1 MKELIPLN
9 NPNPAALFEL
19 GGLTEIITR
28 IEAEAR
34 AIVADVATAKGR
46 DTIRSNAANVA
57 RAKTYLDGI
66 GKEYVAKLKEM
77 PRIVDS
83 ERKAMRDRL
92 DALRDEVR
100 KPLTD
105 YEAAEAARI
114 ETHQA
119 GIRRLSAL
127 TDGLDYAPT
136 EEIRRRLAEAEAVPM
151 GEVWEEF
158 AAEAAS
164 THQTTM
170 LRLQAALVLA
180 EEQDRQ
186 RLAEEQ
192 ARQEREA
199 AEREE
204 RERKIA
210 EEAAHRARLA
220 AEAEAKREAEAAA
233 KAAEAERLRLE
244 REVLAAQKAERDA
257 RASAEAEVRRQ
268 AESARLKAEAEAR
281 EKAARLAD
289 TEHLANV
296 NRQAADAIAQYIE
309 QADSSDVSVIAKA
322 IVVAIATQKIPNV
335 MINY

>member
-9 NPNPAALFEL
+9 NPNPAVLFEA
-19 GGLTEIITR
+19 GGLSEIIAR

-46 DTIRSNAANVA
+46 DVIRANAANVA

-77 PRIVDS
+77 PRIVDG

-100 KPLTD
+100 QPLTE

-114 ETHQA
+114 EAHRV
-119 GIRRLSAL
+119 GIQRLSGL

-151 GEVWEEF
+151 GEQWEEF

-164 THQTTM
+164 VHQTTM
-170 LRLQAALVLA
+170 LCLQAALVLA

-199 AEREE
+199 AERAE
-204 RERKIA
+204 RERRIA
-210 EEAAHRARLA
+210 EEAAERARLA
-220 AEAEAKREAEAAA
+220 AEAVARREAV
-233 KAAEAERLRLE
+233 AAEAERLRLE
-244 REVLAAQKAERDA
+244 REILAAQKAERDA
-257 RASAEAEVRRQ
+257 RLAAEAEARRQ
-268 AESARLKAEAEAR
+268 VEAAEAEAR

-289 TEHLANV
+289 TEHRATI
-296 NRQAADAIAQYIE
+296 NRQAANAIIE
-309 QADSSDVSVIAKA
+309 LIAEFAGDCSPQISRA
-322 IVVAIATQKIPNV
+322 IVSAIATGKIPNV
-335 MINY
+335 TINY

>member
-1 MKELIPLN
+1 MNELIPIN
-9 NPNPAALFEL
+9 NPNPAVLFEA
-19 GGLTEIITR
+19 GGLTDIITR

-34 AIVADVATAKGR
+34 AIVADVTTAKGR

-66 GKEYVAKLKEM
+66 GKDYVAKLKEM
-77 PRIVDS
+77 PKLVDG

-100 KPLTD
+100 QPLTQ

-114 ETHQA
+114 EAHQA
-119 GIRRLSAL
+119 GIQRLSGL

-151 GEVWEEF
+151 GEQWEEF

-164 THQTTM
+164 VHQTTL

-199 AEREE
+199 AERAE
-204 RERKIA
+204 RERRIA
-210 EEAAHRARLA
+210 EEAAERARLA
-220 AEAEAKREAEAAA
+220 AETEARKQAEAVA

-244 REVLAAQKAERDA
+244 REVIAAQKAERDA
-257 RASAEAEVRRQ
+257 RLAAEAEARRQ
-268 AESARLKAEAEAR
+268 AEAAEAEAR

-289 TEHLANV
+289 TEHRANV
-296 NRQAADAIAQYIE
+296 NRQAAGVIADAVAACQSDD
-309 QADSSDVSVIAKA
+309 ASSIAKA
-322 IVVAIATQKIPNV
+322 IVTLIVRGGVPHVAIT
-335 MINY
+335 Y